1 MKKFLLGL
9 GLCFLSGS
17 ASAFE
22 LTFEKGYSSHSV
34 VGVKCDTG
42 TVVNIAPAN
51 LGGYNIAGYR
61 IQNQDTAD
69 AVWLGGPS
77 VATSTVSG
85 DYTNLGE
92 KLVAGADGPFPYG
105 YDQDRKTVVELFCKA
120 ADAAGT
126 AGVILSR
133 AIFYY
138 K

>member
-69 AVWLGGPS
+69 AVWLGGPNVS
-77 VATSTVSG
+77 TSTVAG

-92 KLVAGADGPFPYG
+92 KLAAGADGPYPFS
-105 YDQDRKTVVELFCKA
+105 YDPERKAPTELFCKA

-133 AIFYY
+133 ITFYY
-138 K
+138 R